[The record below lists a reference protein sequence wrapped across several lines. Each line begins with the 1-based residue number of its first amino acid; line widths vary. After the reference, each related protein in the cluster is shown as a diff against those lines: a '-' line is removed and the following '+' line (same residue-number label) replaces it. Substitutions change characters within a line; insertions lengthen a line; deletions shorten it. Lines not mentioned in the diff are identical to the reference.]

1 MDREKFV
8 KRKWQAYEEV
18 ELINNRKTDFRVRCM
33 VLAIDFENDTMQ
45 IEPFDRAEYED
56 KSHWVSRELIEIP
69 KFKLVK

>member
-18 ELINNRKTDFRVRCM
+18 EVINNRKIDWRVRCM

-45 IEPFDRAEYED
+45 LEPFDKKEYED
-56 KSHWVSRELIEIP
+56 KSYWISRELVEIP
-69 KFKLVK
+69 KFKIAK